1 MKTVRTHT
9 PIILLVDDEPSNVR
23 LLQLLLKTDGYET
36 LFAERGEEALV
47 MAAERQPDLIL
58 LDVMMPEMDGYQVAQ
73 QLKINPHTRNI
84 PIIMLTS
91 LDDRASRL
99 KALEM
104 GADEFLNKP
113 VDHAEL
119 SIRVTNLLRL
129 KEYADLLADHNHSLE
144 EQVVERTSQ
153 LAESYH
159 ETIFIMTSA
168 AEHKDAD
175 TGLHVIRIG
184 HYCRALAKYLGMD
197 MAFQDCIFYA
207 SPMHDIGK
215 IGIPDHILLKPGS
228 FQADEWEI
236 MKTHSAL
243 GAKILESGNSP
254 YLRMGAEIALNHH
267 ERWDGGGYPNGK
279 RGEEIPL
286 SARLM
291 NIGDQYDALRA
302 KRPYKVEF
310 DHDKAMQIITEGD
323 GRTMPDHFDP
333 DVLAAFKACAE
344 TFRGIYAEHTWQDH
358 GGNIEGSLPDS
369 MPLTC
374 SALDFSAGNS

>member
-1 MKTVRTHT
+1 MKTAT
-9 PIILLVDDEPSNVR
+9 ILLVDDEPFNLR
-23 LLQLLLKTDGYET
+23 LLQTLLKAEGYAT
-36 LFAERGEEALV
+36 LSAERGEEALILT
-47 MAAERQPDLIL
+47 AERQPDLVL
-58 LDVMMPEMDGYQVAQ
+58 LDIMMPEMNGYQVAQ
-73 QLKINPHTRNI
+73 QLKANPHTRNI

-104 GADEFLNKP
+104 GADEFLSKP
-113 VDHAEL
+113 VDRAEL
-119 SIRVTNLLRL
+119 SIRVKNLLRL
-129 KEYADLLADHNHSLE
+129 KEYADLLADHNHRLE
-144 EQVVERTSQ
+144 EEVAERTSQ

-184 HYCRALAKYLGMD
+184 HYCRALAKHLGMD
-197 MAFQDCIFYA
+197 TEFQDCIFYA

-228 FQADEWEI
+228 FLPDEWQI

-254 YLRMGAEIALNHH
+254 YLRMGAEIALDHH

-279 RGEEIPL
+279 RGEEIPV

-344 TFRGIYAEHTWQDH
+344 TFRGIYAEHT
-358 GGNIEGSLPDS
+358 
-369 MPLTC
+369 
-374 SALDFSAGNS
+374 